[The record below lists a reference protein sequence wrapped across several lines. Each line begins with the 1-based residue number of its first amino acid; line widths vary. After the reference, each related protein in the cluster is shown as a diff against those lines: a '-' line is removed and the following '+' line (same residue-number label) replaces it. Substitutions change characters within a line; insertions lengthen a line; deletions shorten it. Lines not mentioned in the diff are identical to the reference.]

1 MGRGR
6 GGRSGRFAEAWGSC
20 DRAEKR
26 FAKPNND
33 VPCTAETRA
42 KTRACQVPS
51 RLSGFSATVM
61 RCRLCE

>member
-42 KTRACQVPS
+42 KTRACQDLLGIGEY
-51 RLSGFSATVM
+51 RGD
-61 RCRLCE
+61 R